1 MRPVIEALNTDPA
14 GPAEVVLVDNS
25 AGREGRDLAQS
36 LGVKLVSRSGGF
48 SDGCND
54 GIAASTQPVVALLGH
69 DTVPRPG
76 WLPPL
81 IQGLELPDVGAVI
94 PTIEDGGRPGTFNTS
109 GGYLTYVGLAWVS
122 EHGRPIPENDEVS
135 VVDFPCGGAMALRR
149 ETWDRFGGFRGQYF
163 LYQED
168 SDLGWRLRLA
178 GLSTVRIPDS
188 RVVHEYE
195 FGRQPNKMFLLER
208 NRVLT
213 VLANYRTHTL
223 VLLAPVLVLT
233 ELGVMLVA
241 LRDGWLRQK
250 FEAWR
255 DVWALRPFIREW
267 REGVEANRVIGDG
280 AMLRRMRHR
289 ISDMPEISS
298 PAGSVIVDRVLG
310 AYKLLIAP
318 VVSVF
323 DRV

>member
-1 MRPVIEALNTDPA
+1 VRPVIEALNTDPA

-208 NRVLT
+208 NHFETGGSAKSSRRGVTCGRCGLSSGSGGRGSRPT
-213 VLANYRTHTL
+213 GSSAMVRCFAGCGTESRICPRSR
-223 VLLAPVLVLT
+223 AP
-233 ELGVMLVA
+233 
-241 LRDGWLRQK
+241 
-250 FEAWR
+250 
-255 DVWALRPFIREW
+255 
-267 REGVEANRVIGDG
+267 
-280 AMLRRMRHR
+280 
-289 ISDMPEISS
+289 
-298 PAGSVIVDRVLG
+298 PAR
-310 AYKLLIAP
+310 
-318 VVSVF
+318 
-323 DRV
+323 